1 MCIRDSAIR
10 SGHHC
15 AQVLMEKLD
24 VAATNRA
31 SFYIY
36 TTKQEIDAL
45 INSLEEVA
53 KVFKL

>member
-1 MCIRDSAIR
+1 
-10 SGHHC
+10 
-15 AQVLMEKLD
+15 MEKLE

-36 TTKQEIDAL
+36 NTKQEVDVLID
-45 INSLEEVA
+45 SLDQVA

>member
-1 MCIRDSAIR
+1 M
-10 SGHHC
+10 
-15 AQVLMEKLD
+15 MEKLE

-36 TTKQEIDAL
+36 TTKQEVDAL
-45 INSLEEVA
+45 INSLEQVD

>member
-1 MCIRDSAIR
+1 
-10 SGHHC
+10 
-15 AQVLMEKLD
+15 LMEKLE

-36 TTKQEIDAL
+36 TTKQEVDVLID
-45 INSLEEVA
+45 SLDQVA

>member
-1 MCIRDSAIR
+1 
-10 SGHHC
+10 
-15 AQVLMEKLD
+15 MEKLE

-36 TTKQEIDAL
+36 TTKQEVDAL

-53 KVFKL
+53 KVCKL